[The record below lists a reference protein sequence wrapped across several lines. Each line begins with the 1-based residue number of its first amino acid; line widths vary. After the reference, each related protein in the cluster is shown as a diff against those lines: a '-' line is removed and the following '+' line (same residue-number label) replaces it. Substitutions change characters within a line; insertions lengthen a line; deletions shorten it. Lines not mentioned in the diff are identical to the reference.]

1 MARIWLTLIIAT
13 QVFIAPV
20 IAFTLTYIVDVDW
33 STYTIQLRVELF
45 PWIIS
50 AAIFYGMVS
59 LTLALVV
66 GGYMPTRVADAG
78 GWMPVLGFSRRLRD
92 ADMVDRA
99 RLQLISSPYGKVTR
113 IVHREVKDRGRPL
126 LEVHGGL
133 QLLAAP
139 VQLVLIMLPLLVLR
153 FVPSH
158 WLQDNRLLELSLLVY
173 LAGLVIG
180 LRFFPKI
187 AEKSVGAAA
196 VARRILVDRTKL
208 GWLFPVLLLWMVER
222 FIVMVAFDAL
232 DLDVGRWQ
240 QVYDEQRI
248 LEAIIPVSIEIPESS
263 FLDLLVALSLLPM
276 AIFTTMAVL
285 GGGEQDI
292 PRWMIGTNANWT
304 GGEDEE
310 ESVGALPAPGEG
322 VGEAKGSDAHL
333 TEDEIGLEENTKEEP
348 TPFEEI
354 IVQLAQQ
361 LDSLANDNHSS
372 SSDL

>member
-1 MARIWLTLIIAT
+1 
-13 QVFIAPV
+13 
-20 IAFTLTYIVDVDW
+20 
-33 STYTIQLRVELF
+33 
-45 PWIIS
+45 
-50 AAIFYGMVS
+50 
-59 LTLALVV
+59 
-66 GGYMPTRVADAG
+66 
-78 GWMPVLGFSRRLRD
+78 
-92 ADMVDRA
+92 
-99 RLQLISSPYGKVTR
+99 
-113 IVHREVKDRGRPL
+113 
-126 LEVHGGL
+126 
-133 QLLAAP
+133 
-139 VQLVLIMLPLLVLR
+139 
-153 FVPSH
+153 
-158 WLQDNRLLELSLLVY
+158 
-173 LAGLVIG
+173 
-180 LRFFPKI
+180 
-187 AEKSVGAAA
+187 
-196 VARRILVDRTKL
+196 
-208 GWLFPVLLLWMVER
+208 
-222 FIVMVAFDAL
+222 MVAFDAL

-348 TPFEEI
+348 TPFEEK

-361 LDSLANDNHSS
+361 LDSLDNDNHSS